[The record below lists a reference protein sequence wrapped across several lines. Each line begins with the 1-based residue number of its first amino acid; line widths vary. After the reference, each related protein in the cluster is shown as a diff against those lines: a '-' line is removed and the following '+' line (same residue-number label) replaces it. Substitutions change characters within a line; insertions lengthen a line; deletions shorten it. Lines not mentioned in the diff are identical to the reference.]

1 MVSNQPFLSDI
12 CVCFE
17 YDNLRVVKQ
26 FSIYFLLVV
35 VFGSLA
41 IGFAY
46 LAYLLGG
53 PIVQVGN
60 SGFMYINLR

>member
-1 MVSNQPFLSDI
+1 MFTVIWCALNNDLFESNLF
-12 CVCFE
+12 
-17 YDNLRVVKQ
+17 
-26 FSIYFLLVV
+26 LVV

-53 PIVQVGN
+53 PIVQVRK
-60 SGFMYINLR
+60 SCYIHTVEKFI